1 MCTRYPIINR
11 VSELK
16 VHIELTRFV
25 QPEKIEIDA
34 NERAVNEKSQ
44 YCFFVCTTFDSFL
57 NDFLVRGYIIMVVK
71 YKGQKLRYVKDFHG
85 KEVLW
90 ILNPEQIEMPGMI
103 FVGGYPNEY
112 CIFMDTLSDDE
123 QKKIRK

>member
-1 MCTRYPIINR
+1 MTHKMTWYIDR
-11 VSELK
+11 
-16 VHIELTRFV
+16 RF
-25 QPEKIEIDA
+25 ID
-34 NERAVNEKSQ
+34 S
-44 YCFFVCTTFDSFL
+44 
-57 NDFLVRGYIIMVVK
+57 DFLVRGYILMVVK

-103 FVGGYPNEY
+103 FVGGYSNEY

-123 QKKIRK
+123 QKEIRKQLNSRCQNYSKLLEQM

>member
-1 MCTRYPIINR
+1 
-11 VSELK
+11 
-16 VHIELTRFV
+16 
-25 QPEKIEIDA
+25 
-34 NERAVNEKSQ
+34 
-44 YCFFVCTTFDSFL
+44 
-57 NDFLVRGYIIMVVK
+57 MVVK

-90 ILNPEQIEMPGMI
+90 ILSPEQIEMPGMI

-123 QKKIRK
+123 QKKIRKQLNYGILTVNIYDFLLDPQIFKK